1 MGSGG
6 LRGTQ
11 AGGEGSPFFEKC
23 EKAVGMKDT
32 KTTTLGK
39 GVKFR
44 PESPGFLEEPQP
56 GMP

>member
-1 MGSGG
+1 MG
-6 LRGTQ
+6 
-11 AGGEGSPFFEKC
+11 KC

-32 KTTTLGK
+32 EITTLGK